1 MLPLCLI
8 IGVLMSHDTHV
19 DNPNGV
25 GYFGLIGLVVS
36 SCIGSGVFALTGQLA
51 NVASPGAA
59 LLAWLICGA
68 GFLFL
73 ALSISN
79 VGAKRPDLDGICAY
93 AEEGFGPFH
102 GFVSGWGYWLSA
114 WLGNVGFGTMVAQV
128 LGSDYCLGG
137 LLPGVFSDPV
147 TGNPAVGGVI
157 IVSLVLWAITFLV
170 IRGVES
176 AAFLNAVVMVVKI
189 ASILVFIAFA
199 IFSFNAGLFTAD
211 FWGTVERNATVLAAN
226 GTGLGGVANQIVQCV
241 LILMWA
247 FIGVEGASVMSGRAR
262 RRSEV
267 GSATVFG
274 LGVLLALYIGASIIP
289 YGVMDYADLI
299 AAPKPATISV
309 FEYMAPGWGGA
320 FISWAIIISV
330 CGSWLSFT
338 MLPAETSSMMS
349 EHHLLPASW
358 NKMNAKGAPQMAL
371 LIVGVLTEVFII
383 VATFAADAYTF
394 AISMCTVTIAITWAY
409 AAAYQIKLSRE
420 RNEPMQMAFGVIALA
435 FQVVGVLMTG
445 WGFLLLACLGYLPG
459 FFFYK
464 KARQEAGESL
474 TKHDWVF
481 IAVFAVFAV
490 VSIPLT
496 AAGIIA
502 VF

>member
-1 MLPLCLI
+1 
-8 IGVLMSHDTHV
+8 
-19 DNPNGV
+19 
-25 GYFGLIGLVVS
+25 
-36 SCIGSGVFALTGQLA
+36 
-51 NVASPGAA
+51 
-59 LLAWLICGA
+59 
-68 GFLFL
+68 
-73 ALSISN
+73 
-79 VGAKRPDLDGICAY
+79 
-93 AEEGFGPFH
+93 
-102 GFVSGWGYWLSA
+102 
-114 WLGNVGFGTMVAQV
+114 MVAQV
-128 LGSDYCLGG
+128 LGSEYCLGG

-147 TGNPAVGGVI
+147 TGNPSVGGVI
-157 IVSLVLWAITFLV
+157 AVSLILWGITFLV

-189 ASILVFIAFA
+189 ASILIFIAFA
-199 IFSFNAGLFTAD
+199 VFAFDAGVFTAD
-211 FWGTVERNATVLAAN
+211 FWGTAERNLVVMTAN
-226 GTGLGGVANQIVQCV
+226 GAELGSVSNQIVQCV

-247 FIGVEGASVMSGRAR
+247 FIGIEGASVMSGRAR

-267 GSATVFG
+267 GSATVLG
-274 LGVLLALYIGASIIP
+274 LVVLLALYIGASIIP
-289 YGVMDYADLI
+289 YGVMDYADLV

-309 FEYMAPGWGGA
+309 FESMAPGWGGA

-371 LIVGVLTEVFII
+371 LIVGVLTEIFII

-409 AAAYQIKLSRE
+409 AAAYQVKLSHE
-420 RNEPMQMAFGVIALA
+420 RKESLQLVFGVIALL

-445 WGFLLLACLGYLPG
+445 WGFLLLACLGYVPG

-464 KARQEAGESL
+464 KAREEAGEKL
-474 TKHDWVF
+474 QRIDWVY
-481 IAVFAVFAV
+481 IAVFAVLAV
-490 VSIPLT
+490 ISIPLT
-496 AAGIIA
+496 AWGIIP